1 MRRVQLAEDERIFD
15 VSELRSGE
23 KERGGGSKSADIEKE
38 KDSSAGRAHE
48 QTKAQTRAR
57 I

>member
-23 KERGGGSKSADIEKE
+23 NNGEGGSKSADIEKG
-38 KDSSAGRAHE
+38 KDSSAGHTSKRRR
-48 QTKAQTRAR
+48 KRGTR